1 MSTQER
7 RKVMLAAASQTFA
20 AAPYSEVT
28 TAVLAESC
36 EASEGLIFHYFG
48 SKAGLYAAVVE
59 EAIDKLGRAQKEA
72 IELLGPFVSSRDRVR
87 ATLEVYL
94 EHIRAHPEA
103 WAAPLLGGHEPPEA
117 IEIRARARESYV
129 QELSQMLGVSG
140 WKRHSYAVSGYF
152 GFLDGACLAW
162 VREGCPE
169 GDRFALIDA
178 ALGALEGALGDW
190 RV

>member
-7 RKVMLAAASQTFA
+7 RKAMLAGASRAFA

-28 TAVLAESC
+28 TAVLAECC

-48 SKAGLYAAVVE
+48 SKAGLYAAVVG
-59 EAIDKLGRAQKEA
+59 EAIDRLGRAQTEA
-72 IELLGPFVSSRDRVR
+72 VELLGPSVSVRDKVR
-87 ATLEVYL
+87 AGLEVYL
-94 EHIRAHPEA
+94 EHIRTHPEA
-103 WAAPLLGGHEPPEA
+103 WAAPLLGGREPPEA
-117 IEIRARARESYV
+117 IEVRARARESYV
-129 QELSQMLGVSG
+129 EALSQTLGVSG
-140 WKRHSYAVSGYF
+140 WKRHVYAVSGYF

-162 VREGCPE
+162 VCDGCPE
-169 GDRFALIDA
+169 ADRYALIDA

>member
-1 MSTQER
+1 
-7 RKVMLAAASQTFA
+7 MLAAASRAFA

-28 TAVLAESC
+28 TAALAESC

-48 SKAGLYAAVVE
+48 SKAGLYAAVVG
-59 EAIDKLGRAQKEA
+59 EAIEGLGRAQREA
-72 IELLGPFVSSRDRVR
+72 VELLGPSVSVRDRVR
-87 ATLEVYL
+87 AGLEVYL
-94 EHIRAHPEA
+94 EHIRTHPEA

-117 IEIRARARESYV
+117 IEVRARARESYV
-129 QELSQMLGVSG
+129 EALSQTLGVSG
-140 WKRHSYAVSGYF
+140 WKRHAYAVSGYF

-162 VREGCPE
+162 VRADCPE
-169 GDRFALIDA
+169 TDRYALIDA